1 MGGTAGCNLRCGAGN
16 GHPEDR
22 EVRFLTGVYDLIPAE
37 LLALRPVVELDLGC
51 GVGSFTAELAKRYPE
66 RTILAADVMIGRL
79 RKLVRRMHRMEL
91 DNLILL
97 RSEARYL
104 VGLAL
109 PDASIDR
116 IHLLCPDP
124 WPKGRHR
131 GHRLLTSDFTARLH
145 RVLKPE
151 GIFHFSSDDEAY
163 CGAVHRVI
171 TASRLFVE
179 APEAVEDIAD
189 VRSDFELRWL
199 EEGKPVHHA
208 AWKKIPPPPHT
219 VGH

>member
-1 MGGTAGCNLRCGAGN
+1 MGTAAGCNLNGRAG

-22 EVRFLTGVYDLIPAE
+22 EVRFLTGVYE
-37 LLALRPVVELDLGC
+37 LFPTEILLRRSVVELDLGC

-79 RKLVRRMHRMEL
+79 RKLVRRMHRMKLE
-91 DNLILL
+91 NLTLL
-97 RSEARYL
+97 RSEARFL
-104 VGLAL
+104 VGFSFPDGAL
-109 PDASIDR
+109 DR

-131 GHRLLTSDFTARLH
+131 GYRLLASDFTAQLH

-163 CGAVHRVI
+163 CDAVGRVI
-171 TASRLFVE
+171 AASQLFAE
-179 APEAVEDIAD
+179 APEAIADIAD
-189 VRSDFELRWL
+189 VRSDFEERWL
-199 EEGKPVHHA
+199 AEGKPVHHA
-208 AWKKIPPPPHT
+208 AWKRLPLPPHT
-219 VGH
+219 IGH

>member
-1 MGGTAGCNLRCGAGN
+1 MGTAAGCNLNGRAG

-22 EVRFLTGVYDLIPAE
+22 EVRFLTGVYE
-37 LLALRPVVELDLGC
+37 LFPTEILLRRSVVELDLGC

-79 RKLVRRMHRMEL
+79 RKLVRRM
-91 DNLILL
+91 L
-97 RSEARYL
+97 RSEARFL
-104 VGLAL
+104 VGFSFPDGAL
-109 PDASIDR
+109 DR

-131 GHRLLTSDFTARLH
+131 GHRLLASDFTAQLH

-163 CGAVHRVI
+163 CDAVGRVI
-171 TASRLFVE
+171 AASQLFAE
-179 APEAVEDIAD
+179 APEAIADIAD
-189 VRSDFELRWL
+189 VLSDFEERWL
-199 EEGKPVHHA
+199 AEGKPVHHA
-208 AWKKIPPPPHT
+208 AWKRLPLPPHT
-219 VGH
+219 IGH

>member
-1 MGGTAGCNLRCGAGN
+1 MGTAAGCNLNGRAG

-22 EVRFLTGVYDLIPAE
+22 EVRFLTGVYE
-37 LLALRPVVELDLGC
+37 LFPTEILLRRSVVELDLGC

-79 RKLVRRMHRMEL
+79 RKLVRRM
-91 DNLILL
+91 NLTLL
-97 RSEARYL
+97 RSEARFL
-104 VGLAL
+104 VGFSFPDGAL
-109 PDASIDR
+109 DR

-131 GHRLLTSDFTARLH
+131 GHRLLASDFTAQLH

-163 CGAVHRVI
+163 CDAVGRVI
-171 TASRLFVE
+171 AASQLFAE
-179 APEAVEDIAD
+179 APEAIADIAD
-189 VRSDFELRWL
+189 VRSDFEERWL
-199 EEGKPVHHA
+199 AEGKPVHHA
-208 AWKKIPPPPHT
+208 AWKRLPLPPHT
-219 VGH
+219 IGH